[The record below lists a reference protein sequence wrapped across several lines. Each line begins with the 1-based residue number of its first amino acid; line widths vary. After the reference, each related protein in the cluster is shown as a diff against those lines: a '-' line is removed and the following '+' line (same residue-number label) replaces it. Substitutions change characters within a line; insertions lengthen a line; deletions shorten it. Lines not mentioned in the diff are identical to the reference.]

1 MTIFKIK
8 FLSRDLKLTFHLT
21 NQPLM
26 SKSSSIPKSQNSTLI
41 PTLIIAGLFFIF
53 GFVTW
58 INGALIP
65 FMKTIN
71 ELTDAQSYF
80 VASASYIS
88 FVVMALPA
96 SYILNK
102 IGYRK
107 GMSLGLFVMA
117 IGALVFIPAA
127 EARTYWL
134 FLTGIFIQGIGMTL
148 LQTASNPYITILG
161 PIESGAKRIAV
172 MGIANKVAGALGS
185 LIFGAILLS
194 GIDEVKEKVSTVS
207 PEEKA
212 VLLDTMADSVFMPY
226 MIMAI
231 VLFVLGLLIRKAPLP
246 HVEPNPIEESTEGGT
261 TKTSIF
267 QFPHLWLGVLTL
279 FVYVGAEVIAGDT
292 IIAYGISLGYSAQ
305 DAKYFTTFTLM
316 AMVVTYGLGV
326 VLIPKYIKQ
335 GTALKIS
342 ALLGII
348 FSICIISTTG
358 YTSILFVAALGIA
371 NALVWPA
378 VWPLTLEGLGKFT
391 KTASALLIMAISGGA
406 IIPPLYGRLVDSNK
420 YELIASGFTEAD
432 AIATAATSSYWIL
445 LPCYAIILFFAL
457 WGHNYK
463 SWKK

>member
-1 MTIFKIK
+1 
-8 FLSRDLKLTFHLT
+8 
-21 NQPLM
+21 M
-26 SKSSSIPKSQNSTLI
+26 STSTKSNSTLVPI
-41 PTLIIAGLFFIF
+41 LIIAGLFFIF

-80 VASASYIS
+80 VATASYIS

-96 SYILNK
+96 SYILK
-102 IGYRK
+102 KTGYRK
-107 GMSLGLFVMA
+107 GMSLGLVIMA

-127 EARTYWL
+127 EARTYWV
-134 FLTGIFIQGIGMTL
+134 FLTGIFIQGTGMTI
-148 LQTASNPYITILG
+148 LQTAANPYITILG
-161 PIESGAKRIAV
+161 PIESGAKRIAI

-194 GIDEVKEKVSTVS
+194 GIDDIKEKVGTVS
-207 PEEKA
+207 VEEKSE
-212 VLLDTMADSVFMPY
+212 LLQTMADSVVTPY
-226 MIMAI
+226 IVMAV
-231 VLFVLGLLIRKAPLP
+231 VLFLLGILIRRAPLP
-246 HVEPNPIEESTEGGT
+246 HVEAEPIEEINDGET

-267 QFPHLWLGVLTL
+267 HFPHLWLGVLTL

-292 IIAYGISLGYSAQ
+292 IIAYGISLGFPATE
-305 DAKYFTTFTLM
+305 AKFFTSYTLM
-316 AMVVTYGLGV
+316 AMVATYAIGV
-326 VLIPKYIKQ
+326 ILIPKYLKQ

-348 FSICIISTTG
+348 FSICILFTTG
-358 YTSILFVAALGIA
+358 FTSILFVAALGIA

-406 IIPPLYGRLVDSNK
+406 IIPPLYGRMVDSNK
-420 YELIASGFTEAD
+420 MELIANGVNEAE
-432 AIATAATSSYWIL
+432 AMSTASTGSYWIL
-445 LPCYAIILFFAL
+445 LPCYVIILFFAL
-457 WGHNYK
+457 VGHK
-463 SWKK
+463 LGMKKK